1 MEPLYLWGRVNY
13 ANTWDDHK
21 LNVTLAAS
29 REQTILNGQHNTRNR
44 INMLGH
50 VHYVYADKYVADLA
64 FSRNGSNLLA
74 PSQRFGNF
82 PAVSAAWI
90 VSNENFLKDVAFL
103 DLLKVRAS
111 WGLTGTDIMPEA
123 LMWNRKYGWANGY
136 ILGGEYNGA

>member
-1 MEPLYLWGRVNY
+1 
-13 ANTWDDHK
+13 
-21 LNVTLAAS
+21 
-29 REQTILNGQHNTRNR
+29 
-44 INMLGH
+44 MLGH

-123 LMWNRKYGWANGY
+123 LMWNRKYGWAVNTMVPVDWEKVDCQRR
-136 ILGGEYNGA
+136 ICCMRKLLRQIWV